1 MDLKILEEM
10 EKGLVPMKMKWKSW
24 LWTIFLGGTFLIL
37 LSSHSTGSAST
48 SVKVTVEEDRVNATL
63 NNASLEQVLA
73 ALGQPLGFTAHID
86 PSLSATIV
94 TETFNNFPVDRVLDR
109 LLRGMN
115 YALAGSSLYVW
126 PRDGSSASPNT
137 HPEEWT
143 VVASKAPTPEE
154 EQFEEYGTIETWQAE
169 LENSV
174 DPEARLEALE
184 DLLAH
189 SWQEGGE
196 QIVPSLV
203 AALQDEEPEVRTL
216 ALEGLY
222 GIENSESQDTIRDAI
237 VKMAESDPLPEH
249 RVQALVWLTERNPDE
264 AKVLLEYTLTDSDP
278 DIRAF
283 AAGLLEE
290 FQAFA
295 PGVEE

>member
-1 MDLKILEEM
+1 MKEQG
-10 EKGLVPMKMKWKSW
+10 GLWR
-24 LWTIFLGGTFLIL
+24 IFLAAAFLFL
-37 LSSHSTGSAST
+37 WSSHATLSASPP
-48 SVKVTVEEDRVNATL
+48 VDVTVHGDRVSATL

-86 PSLSATIV
+86 PSLSTSIV
-94 TETFNNFPVDRVLDR
+94 METFKDVPVDRVLDR

-126 PRDGSSASPNT
+126 PRDASSASPGTN
-137 HPEEWT
+137 PEEWT
-143 VVASKAPTPEE
+143 VVASEDPPPEE
-154 EQFEEYGTIETWQAE
+154 EYSEEFENIETWKAE
-169 LENSV
+169 LETAI

-184 DLLAH
+184 DILAH
-189 SWQEGGE
+189 SWENGE
-196 QIVPSLV
+196 EEIVPSLLT
-203 AALQDEEPEVRTL
+203 ALQDEEPEVRTL

-222 GIENSESQDTIRDAI
+222 GIDDSESQDTISDAI

-249 RVQALVWLTERNPDE
+249 RVQALVWLTERKPEE
-264 AKVLLEYTLTDSDP
+264 AKVLLEYTLSDSDP

-290 FQAFA
+290 FQAFI
-295 PGVEE
+295 PDDSD